1 MRFVAGRGAAAERLA
16 GALQRRANGKMLLAV
31 DTVTELLLAGAPW
44 WLSCCW
50 PGDATEQDAAGRGVA
65 AELHREATS
74 RAASA
79 EDQATQRGS
88 TEQQPTQ
95 KGCRQRAAKSS
106 GQRRTPGG
114 ALNNHSRR
122 NI

>member
-1 MRFVAGRGAAAERLA
+1 MRFVAGRDAVAE
-16 GALQRRANGKMLLAV
+16 
-31 DTVTELLLAGAPW
+31 LLAGAPW

-50 PGDATEQDAAGRGVA
+50 PGDATEQDAAGRGHPDRVVAGRGAA
-65 AELHREATS
+65 AELHREAIS

-95 KGCRQRAAKSS
+95 KGSKEQRATQ
-106 GQRRTPGG
+106 G
-114 ALNNHSRR
+114 SRR
-122 NI
+122 RIK

>member
-16 GALQRRANGKMLLAV
+16 GALQRRAIGKMLLAG

-44 WLSCCW
+44 WLSCRW
-50 PGDATEQDAAGRGVA
+50 PGDATEQDAAGWGRRDRTVAGRGVA

-88 TEQQPTQ
+88 TEQRATQ
-95 KGCRQRAAKSS
+95 GS
-106 GQRRTPGG
+106 GRR
-114 ALNNHSRR
+114 
-122 NI
+122 IK

>member
-16 GALQRRANGKMLLAV
+16 GALCAKSYR
-31 DTVTELLLAGAPW
+31 E
-44 WLSCCW
+44 
-50 PGDATEQDAAGRGVA
+50 DAAGCGHRDRAIAGWGVA

-88 TEQQPTQ
+88 TEQQP
-95 KGCRQRAAKSS
+95 A
-106 GQRRTPGG
+106 
-114 ALNNHSRR
+114 H
-122 NI
+122 